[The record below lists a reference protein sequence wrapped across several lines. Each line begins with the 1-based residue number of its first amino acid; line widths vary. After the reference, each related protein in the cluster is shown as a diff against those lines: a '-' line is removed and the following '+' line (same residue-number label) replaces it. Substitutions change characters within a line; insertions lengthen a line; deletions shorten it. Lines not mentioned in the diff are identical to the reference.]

1 MVQHADYNRYSVRTH
16 NNTCCFLCS
25 CFSFAPRHLLSGLKT
40 PATAAVI
47 QPAPPVTHRQTAATP
62 PAPLQMTATAAVTAT
77 MTALPHPPLPPPPLR
92 PQTAQTRGAAATQI
106 RDLQGRRKR
115 RNE

>member
-1 MVQHADYNRYSVRTH
+1 M
-16 NNTCCFLCS
+16 L
-25 CFSFAPRHLLSGLKT
+25 RHLLSGLKT

-47 QPAPPVTHRQTAATP
+47 QAAPPVTHRQTAATP

-77 MTALPHPPLPPPPLR
+77 MTARPPPLPPPLR
-92 PQTAQTRGAAATQI
+92 PQTAQTQEAAVIQI
-106 RDLQGRRKR
+106 KDLRGRRKR

>member
-1 MVQHADYNRYSVRTH
+1 MHAHV
-16 NNTCCFLCS
+16 LS
-25 CFSFAPRHLLSGLKT
+25 CVLRHLLSGLKT

-47 QPAPPVTHRQTAATP
+47 QAAPPVTHRQTAATP

-77 MTALPHPPLPPPPLR
+77 MTARPPPLPPPPLR
-92 PQTAQTRGAAATQI
+92 PQTAQTQEAAVIQI
-106 RDLQGRRKR
+106 KDLRGRRKR